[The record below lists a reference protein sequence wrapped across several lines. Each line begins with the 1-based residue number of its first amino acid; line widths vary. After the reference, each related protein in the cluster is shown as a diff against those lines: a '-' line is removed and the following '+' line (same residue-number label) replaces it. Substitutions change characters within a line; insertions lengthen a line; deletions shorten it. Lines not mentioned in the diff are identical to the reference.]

1 MKANNAQNDAKP
13 SDACTKCTKPRGVP
27 TEIGYAKPSNA
38 RKLKM
43 VMSATTKISYEYADA
58 AQVMDVRETH

>member
-1 MKANNAQNDAKP
+1 MHEA
-13 SDACTKCTKPRGVP
+13 RIVH
-27 TEIGYAKPSNA
+27 AKPSNA

-58 AQVMDVRETH
+58 AKLNLVMNTLTLRK